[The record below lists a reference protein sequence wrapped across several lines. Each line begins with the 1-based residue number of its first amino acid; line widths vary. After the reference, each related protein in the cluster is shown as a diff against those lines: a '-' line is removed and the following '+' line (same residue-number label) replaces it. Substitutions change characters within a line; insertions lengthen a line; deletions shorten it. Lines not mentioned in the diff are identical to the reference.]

1 MKETI
6 ELTDCN
12 QNKIIFFTSNICAI
26 TKAVSGKEGSNI
38 YFSGQDDDY
47 LPVKESIAE
56 IMIMLDL
63 R

>member
-1 MKETI
+1 MKEII
-6 ELTDCN
+6 ELTDYN

-26 TKAVSGKEGSNI
+26 TKAVPIKEGSNI
-38 YFSGQDDDY
+38 WFSGQDDDY
-47 LPVKESIAE
+47 FPVKESIVE